1 MAINSIKSIKNDI
14 EERIEINYS
23 HSFNFY
29 HGYILALYM
38 ADIINT
44 NEYKEL
50 KIWIES
56 LDLN

>member
-50 KIWIES
+50 KIWIKV
-56 LDLN
+56 

>member
-1 MAINSIKSIKNDI
+1 MAINSMRSIKNDI

-23 HSFNFY
+23 RSFDFY

-44 NEYKEL
+44 SEYKEL
-50 KIWIES
+50 RMWIES
-56 LDLN
+56 LDLK